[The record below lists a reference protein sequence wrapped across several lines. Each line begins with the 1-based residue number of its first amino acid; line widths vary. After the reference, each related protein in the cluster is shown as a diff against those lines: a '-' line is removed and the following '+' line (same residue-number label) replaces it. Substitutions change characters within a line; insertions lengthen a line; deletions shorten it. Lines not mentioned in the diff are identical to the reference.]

1 MAIVG
6 YRLSVFIKNES
17 LNDFAGYDMA
27 DSTGGHA
34 LHLLPNDRLA
44 PSLVQKIGKSY
55 CSDADRGNDQE
66 HEKGRIVNR
75 LCADRGYC
83 RRALRQGAY
92 PIMLSA
98 KTRRTLILGR
108 AA

>member
-34 LHLLPNDRLA
+34 LHLLPNDRWVPALA
-44 PSLVQKIGKSY
+44 KNLYGTTAAYKLPWLRSSRSCTSNSSRYSAVIGTDSVVPR
-55 CSDADRGNDQE
+55 CS
-66 HEKGRIVNR
+66 HH
-75 LCADRGYC
+75 
-83 RRALRQGAY
+83 
-92 PIMLSA
+92 
-98 KTRRTLILGR
+98 
-108 AA
+108 

>member
-44 PSLVQKIGKSY
+44 PSLVQKIGK
-55 CSDADRGNDQE
+55 N
-66 HEKGRIVNR
+66 RIAR
-75 LCADRGYC
+75 TLTAATTR
-83 RRALRQGAY
+83 
-92 PIMLSA
+92 S
-98 KTRRTLILGR
+98 TRRGGLSIDYAQIADIADVHCARGRTPSCYRQKLGGL
-108 AA
+108 